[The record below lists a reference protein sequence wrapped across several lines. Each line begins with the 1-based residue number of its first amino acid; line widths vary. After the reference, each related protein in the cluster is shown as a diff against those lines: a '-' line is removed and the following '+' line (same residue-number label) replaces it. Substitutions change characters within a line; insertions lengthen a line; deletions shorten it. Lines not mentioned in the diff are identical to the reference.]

1 MASENKVIF
10 YSEELNEDI
19 YQNTKLMNSK
29 KIILENNEK
38 EQINQNSYNTIV
50 DTKDYLGCVNNNCSA
65 INCNCSNSACSCSA
79 NIGNNS
85 YSNSNS
91 NSNIR
96 NNSCN
101 SNSNTNTNNNTNSN
115 TNSSKSNIESAMNNY
130 ITKLFDFLFVL
141 LIVGLLILIIYKR
154 ESLYLL
160 YVLVIT
166 LLYIF
171 IKFLMLSYF

>member
-19 YQNTKLMNSK
+19 HQNTKLMNSK

-65 INCNCSNSACSCSA
+65 INCNCSNSACHCSA

-85 YSNSNS
+85 YSNN
-91 NSNIR
+91 NIR

-101 SNSNTNTNNNTNSN
+101 SNNNSN
-115 TNSSKSNIESAMNNY
+115 NSKSNIEPAMNNY

-141 LIVGLLILIIYKR
+141 LLVGLLILIIYKR

>member
-50 DTKDYLGCVNNNCSA
+50 ETKDYLGCVNNNCSA
-65 INCNCSNSACSCSA
+65 INCNCSNTKCHCST
-79 NIGNNS
+79 NINNT
-85 YSNSNS
+85 
-91 NSNIR
+91 
-96 NNSCN
+96 
-101 SNSNTNTNNNTNSN
+101 NTNTNN
-115 TNSSKSNIESAMNNY
+115 SNIEHNIERNINNY
-130 ITKLFDFLFVL
+130 ISKVIDFLFVL
-141 LIVGLLILIIYKR
+141 LLVGLLIYIIYKR
-154 ESLYLL
+154 ESFYLL
-160 YVLVIT
+160 YVLGIT

-171 IKFLMLSYF
+171 IKFLMLSNL

>member
-1 MASENKVIF
+1 MESENNVLF
-10 YSEELNEDI
+10 YFEELNEDI
-19 YQNTKLMNSK
+19 HQNTKLLNSK
-29 KIILENNEK
+29 KIILDNNEK

-65 INCNCSNSACSCSA
+65 INCNCSNSACHCSA

-85 YSNSNS
+85 YSN
-91 NSNIR
+91 
-96 NNSCN
+96 NSCN
-101 SNSNTNTNNNTNSN
+101 SNNNNSN
-115 TNSSKSNIESAMNNY
+115 TSKSNIEPAMNNY

-141 LIVGLLILIIYKR
+141 LIVGLLIVIIYKKD
-154 ESLYLL
+154 SLYLL

>member
-1 MASENKVIF
+1 METENKVLF

-19 YQNTKLMNSK
+19 YQNTKLLNSK

-65 INCNCSNSACSCSA
+65 INCNCSNSTCHCSA

-85 YSNSNS
+85 NNSNGNNSNS
-91 NSNIR
+91 NSSNDS
-96 NNSCN
+96 NGNN
-101 SNSNTNTNNNTNSN
+101 SNS
-115 TNSSKSNIESAMNNY
+115 KPNIESAMNNY

-141 LIVGLLILIIYKR
+141 LIVGLLILIIYKK

-171 IKFLMLSYF
+171 IKFLMLSYS

>member
-19 YQNTKLMNSK
+19 YQNTKLLNSK

-50 DTKDYLGCVNNNCSA
+50 DTKDYLGCINNNCSA
-65 INCNCSNSACSCSA
+65 INCNCSNTKCHCSSNIKNNSCST
-79 NIGNNS
+79 N
-85 YSNSNS
+85 NSNS
-91 NSNIR
+91 N
-96 NNSCN
+96 
-101 SNSNTNTNNNTNSN
+101 
-115 TNSSKSNIESAMNNY
+115 KSNIESNINNY
-130 ITKLFDFLFVL
+130 ITKIFDFLFVL
-141 LIVGLLILIIYKR
+141 LLVGLLITLIYKR

-160 YVLVIT
+160 YILGIT

-171 IKFLMLSYF
+171 IKFIMLTNL

>member
-1 MASENKVIF
+1 MESENNVLF

-19 YQNTKLMNSK
+19 HQNTKLLNSK

-65 INCNCSNSACSCSA
+65 INCNCSNSACHCSA

-85 YSNSNS
+85 YNNSNS
-91 NSNIR
+91 NSN
-96 NNSCN
+96 NNSNN
-101 SNSNTNTNNNTNSN
+101 SNN
-115 TNSSKSNIESAMNNY
+115 SKSNIEPAMNNY

-141 LIVGLLILIIYKR
+141 LIVGLLIVIIYKKD
-154 ESLYLL
+154 SLYLL

-171 IKFLMLSYF
+171 IKFVMLSNL

>member
-1 MASENKVIF
+1 MESENNVLF

-19 YQNTKLMNSK
+19 HQNTKLLNSK

-65 INCNCSNSACSCSA
+65 INCNCSNSACHCSA
-79 NIGNNS
+79 NIGKNS
-85 YSNSNS
+85 YNNSNS
-91 NSNIR
+91 N
-96 NNSCN
+96 N
-101 SNSNTNTNNNTNSN
+101 SNSNNSNNNNSN
-115 TNSSKSNIESAMNNY
+115 NSKSNIEPAMNNY

-141 LIVGLLILIIYKR
+141 LIVGLLIVIIYKKD
-154 ESLYLL
+154 SLYLL

-171 IKFLMLSYF
+171 IKFLMLSNF

>member
-1 MASENKVIF
+1 MESENNVLF

-19 YQNTKLMNSK
+19 YQNTKLLNSK

-65 INCNCSNSACSCSA
+65 INCNCSNSACHCSA

-85 YSNSNS
+85 YNNSNS
-91 NSNIR
+91 N
-96 NNSCN
+96 N
-101 SNSNTNTNNNTNSN
+101 SNSNNSSSNNN
-115 TNSSKSNIESAMNNY
+115 SKSNIEPAMNNY

-141 LIVGLLILIIYKR
+141 LIVGLLIVIIYKKD
-154 ESLYLL
+154 SLYLL

-171 IKFLMLSYF
+171 IKFVMLSNL

>member
-19 YQNTKLMNSK
+19 YQNTKLLNSK

-50 DTKDYLGCVNNNCSA
+50 DTKDYLGCINNNCSA
-65 INCNCSNSACSCSA
+65 INCNCSNTKCHCSSNIKNNSCST
-79 NIGNNS
+79 NN
-85 YSNSNS
+85 SNSNS
-91 NSNIR
+91 NSN
-96 NNSCN
+96 N
-101 SNSNTNTNNNTNSN
+101 
-115 TNSSKSNIESAMNNY
+115 KSNIESNINNY
-130 ITKLFDFLFVL
+130 ITKIFDFLFVL
-141 LIVGLLILIIYKR
+141 LLVGLLITIIYKR

-160 YVLVIT
+160 YILGIT

-171 IKFLMLSYF
+171 IKFIMLTNL

>member
-19 YQNTKLMNSK
+19 YQNKKLLNLK
-29 KIILENNEK
+29 KNILENSEK

-50 DTKDYLGCVNNNCSA
+50 ETKDYLGCVNNNCSA
-65 INCNCSNSACSCSA
+65 INCNCSNSTCHCSA

-85 YSNSNS
+85 YNNSNNNIRNNSNSNS
-91 NSNIR
+91 NSNSN
-96 NNSCN
+96 NNS
-101 SNSNTNTNNNTNSN
+101 NN
-115 TNSSKSNIESAMNNY
+115 SKSNIEPAMNNY

>member
-19 YQNTKLMNSK
+19 YQNTKLLNSK

-101 SNSNTNTNNNTNSN
+101 SNNNTNN
-115 TNSSKSNIESAMNNY
+115 SKSNIEPAMNNY

-141 LIVGLLILIIYKR
+141 LLVGLLILIIYKR

-171 IKFLMLSYF
+171 IKFLMLSNF

>member
-1 MASENKVIF
+1 MESENKVLF

-19 YQNTKLMNSK
+19 HQNTKLINSK

-65 INCNCSNSACSCSA
+65 INCNCSNSTCHCSA

-85 YSNSNS
+85 YNNSNNNIRNNSNSNS
-91 NSNIR
+91 NSNSN
-96 NNSCN
+96 NNS
-101 SNSNTNTNNNTNSN
+101 NN
-115 TNSSKSNIESAMNNY
+115 SKSNIEPAMNNY

-171 IKFLMLSYF
+171 IKFLMLSNF

>member
-1 MASENKVIF
+1 MESENNVLF
-10 YSEELNEDI
+10 YFEELNEDI
-19 YQNTKLMNSK
+19 HQNTKLLNSK

-65 INCNCSNSACSCSA
+65 INCNCSNSACHCSA

-85 YSNSNS
+85 YSN
-91 NSNIR
+91 
-96 NNSCN
+96 NSCN
-101 SNSNTNTNNNTNSN
+101 SNNNNSN
-115 TNSSKSNIESAMNNY
+115 TSKSNIEPAMNNY

-141 LIVGLLILIIYKR
+141 LIVGLLIVIIYKKD
-154 ESLYLL
+154 SLYLL

>member
-19 YQNTKLMNSK
+19 YQNTKLLNSK

-38 EQINQNSYNTIV
+38 EQINENSYSTIV

-65 INCNCSNSACSCSA
+65 INCNCSNTKCHCSS
-79 NIGNNS
+79 NIKNNS
-85 YSNSNS
+85 CSNSNS
-91 NSNIR
+91 NNSN
-96 NNSCN
+96 
-101 SNSNTNTNNNTNSN
+101 NSNT
-115 TNSSKSNIESAMNNY
+115 KSNIESNINNY
-130 ITKLFDFLFVL
+130 ITKIFDFLFVL
-141 LIVGLLILIIYKR
+141 LLVGLLITIIYKR

-160 YVLVIT
+160 YILGIT

-171 IKFLMLSYF
+171 IKFIMLTNL

>member
-1 MASENKVIF
+1 MESENKVLF

-19 YQNTKLMNSK
+19 YQNTKLLNSK

-65 INCNCSNSACSCSA
+65 INCNCSNDTCHCHA
-79 NIGNNS
+79 NIRNISNSNYNNNFNN
-85 YSNSNS
+85 NSNS
-91 NSNIR
+91 NN
-96 NNSCN
+96 
-101 SNSNTNTNNNTNSN
+101 
-115 TNSSKSNIESAMNNY
+115 SKSNIESAMNNY